1 MSKILDFLKEK
12 SIRFYISSIT
22 SILAIIFD
30 IIFIATTSQD
40 RLFSIVTF
48 LMILFGAIIQI
59 GYEVEDSI
67 FHIKFLDF
75 LPIIPTALYAVGFG
89 QNLYLGLE
97 TLSDVWNKVN
107 FVGGNPNFAIT
118 FIILFAIV
126 LVAQIVSLFFTNE
139 KKNSVIETEVA
150 QN

>member
-1 MSKILDFLKEK
+1 MSKILDFLKGK
-12 SIRFYISSIT
+12 NIRFYISSIT

-30 IIFIATTSQD
+30 IIFIATTSKD

-48 LMILFGAIIQI
+48 LMILFGTIIQI

-75 LPIIPTALYAVGFG
+75 IPIIVTTLYAVGFG
-89 QNLYLGLE
+89 QTLYLGLE

-118 FIILFAIV
+118 FIILFAII
-126 LVAQIVSLFFTNE
+126 LILQITTLFLSD
-139 KKNSVIETEVA
+139 KNKDVVNNPQQA
-150 QN
+150 